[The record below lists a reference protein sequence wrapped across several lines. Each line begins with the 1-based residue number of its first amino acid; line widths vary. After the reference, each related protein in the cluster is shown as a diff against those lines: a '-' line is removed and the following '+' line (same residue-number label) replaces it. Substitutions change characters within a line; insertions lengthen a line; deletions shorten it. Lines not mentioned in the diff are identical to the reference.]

1 MNASLQDVV
10 NLGSKVQ
17 KLYQFSPV
25 INHDDMILE
34 NLTLEYDFNN
44 RLVEIIDTDTDDL
57 LISMDISLF
66 DEDVPDM
73 ILDKKIF
80 LEFLQLRF
88 LMMHAETDDYSDI
101 L

>member
-10 NLGSKVQ
+10 NLGNKVQ

-34 NLTLEYDFNN
+34 NLTLEYNFDN
-44 RLVEIIDTDTDDL
+44 RLVEIIDTDSDES
-57 LISMDISLF
+57 IASIDISLF

-73 ILDKKIF
+73 ALDKKIF
-80 LEFLQLRF
+80 IEFLQLRF

>member
-34 NLTLEYDFNN
+34 NLTLEYDFDN
-44 RLVEIIDTDTDDL
+44 RLVEIIDTDSDES
-57 LISMDISLF
+57 IASIDISLF

-73 ILDKKIF
+73 ALDKKIF
-80 LEFLQLRF
+80 IEFLQLRF
-88 LMMHAETDDYSDI
+88 LKMYAETDDYSDI

>member
-34 NLTLEYDFNN
+34 NLTLEYDFDN
-44 RLVEIIDTDTDDL
+44 RLVEIIDTDSDES
-57 LISMDISLF
+57 IASIDISLF

-73 ILDKKIF
+73 TLDKKIF
-80 LEFLQLRF
+80 IEFLQLRF
-88 LMMHAETDDYSDI
+88 LKMYAETDDYSDI